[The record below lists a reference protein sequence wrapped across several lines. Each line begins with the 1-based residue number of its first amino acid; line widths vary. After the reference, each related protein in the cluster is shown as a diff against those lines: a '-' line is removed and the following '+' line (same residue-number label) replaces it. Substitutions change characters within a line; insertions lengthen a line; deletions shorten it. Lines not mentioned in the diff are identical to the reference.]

1 MSPSGGWRG
10 TSAGPSGCGVGG
22 GWRGDGDV
30 IHVDAAFGEQFLN
43 IAVRQREAQVPAHG
57 KDDYVRREADQRRQ
71 IVR

>member
-1 MSPSGGWRG
+1 
-10 TSAGPSGCGVGG
+10 
-22 GWRGDGDV
+22 V

-57 KDDYVRREADQRRQ
+57 KDDHVRREADQRRQ